1 MDDICQTILALD
13 NSLKLLSTHYDN
25 KTSNQLKTLN
35 EQINAF
41 EKRRLQLIDN
51 LEQCS
56 ARVNIIFRSESNLV
70 LFSFKLKK
78 SNLNFATS
86 VQTNVKPG
94 SDTVEKTITTVVE
107 ETTIKKRK
115 IDNDNTL
122 KYSFDLSAR
131 KFLDWI
137 DIIEKILADKQG
149 NNSKPNERQETIQ
162 EIKLKY
168 LTYDEQFKELMQ
180 QGNTITKELKEG
192 KLFSF

>member
-1 MDDICQTILALD
+1 
-13 NSLKLLSTHYDN
+13 
-25 KTSNQLKTLN
+25 
-35 EQINAF
+35 
-41 EKRRLQLIDN
+41 
-51 LEQCS
+51 
-56 ARVNIIFRSESNLV
+56 
-70 LFSFKLKK
+70 
-78 SNLNFATS
+78 
-86 VQTNVKPG
+86 
-94 SDTVEKTITTVVE
+94 VE

-149 NNSKPNERQETIQ
+149 NNSKANERQETIQ